1 MRFVAALVAPL
12 LLAATIGTA
21 QQPTANQRT
30 GVDARVFVTRAV
42 AAMGGDSALR
52 AVRAVTV
59 EYYSAQFNLGQEETP
74 RSPARASAVAGR
86 VTNDYIGGRR
96 LTATEVRLPTGVV
109 NRPRRV
115 TARGIGMLDAQ
126 GRLTAD
132 NAATVAGEENSLRRA
147 PERLLLAALDAPGAL
162 TALRP
167 RQWRGEVLDGVR
179 YAAGPDTLDL
189 WFDRPTGLLAVT
201 ERVTDDPI
209 LGDRRTVTWLTRWQP
224 TGGVWFARQS
234 DVEVN
239 GRLQQDVNVTAVTL
253 NPETPDSLFA
263 IPDSIAATARRSA
276 TPPTPIAVT
285 LQPLAAGVWRAEG
298 GSHHSLVVEQGERL
312 VVVEAPQSGTRFGA
326 VLDTLRSRFPRLTV
340 DPVVNTHH
348 HWDHAGGVRAALA
361 AGLPVV
367 THARNAEFLREIGT
381 ASKTVAPDALSRAP
395 RAPVVRPVTDSLVI
409 GSGDQRIVVYAFP
422 TTHAQGM
429 LVAWVPSASLL
440 FVSDVLTPGPTLA
453 AAGCRELVAFARAR
467 GLAIARVAGGHGGV
481 ADWADVERGATSEP

>member
-1 MRFVAALVAPL
+1 MRLAPVLVSTI
-12 LLAATIGTA
+12 LLATTHGTA
-21 QQPTANQRT
+21 QQPGTNRRT
-30 GVDARVFVTRAV
+30 GVDPGAFVARAV

-52 AVRAVTV
+52 AVRAVRV
-59 EYYSAQFNLGQEETP
+59 EYYAAQFNLGQEETP
-74 RSPARASAVAGR
+74 RSPARSSAVVGHL
-86 VTNDYIGGRR
+86 TNDFAGGRR
-96 LTATEVRLPTGVV
+96 LVTTEVRLPTGVV

-115 TARGIGMLDAQ
+115 TAGGIGMLDTQ

-132 NAATVAGEENSLRRA
+132 NAATVAGEETSLRHA
-147 PERLLLAALDAPGAL
+147 PERLLLAALDTPGAL

-167 RQWRGEVLDGVR
+167 RQWRGEVMDGVR

-189 WFDRPTGLLAVT
+189 WFDRPTGRLAVT

-209 LGDRRTVTWLTRWQP
+209 LGDRRTATWLTRWQP
-224 TGGVWFARQS
+224 TDGVWFARQI

-239 GRLQQDVNVTAVTL
+239 GRLQQDVNVTALTL

-263 IPDSIAATARRSA
+263 IPDSIAAAAPQSG
-276 TPPTPIAVT
+276 TPPAPVTVT
-285 LQPLAAGVWRAEG
+285 LQPLAPGVWRAEG

-312 VVVEAPQSGTRFGA
+312 VVVEAPQNAARFGA
-326 VLDTLRSRFPRLTV
+326 VLDTLRSRFPRLRV

-381 ASKTVAPDALSRAP
+381 ASRTVAPDALSRAP

-409 GSGDQRIVVYAFP
+409 GTGDQRIVVYAFP
-422 TTHAQGM
+422 TTHAEGM
-429 LVAWVPSASLL
+429 LVAWVPAAGLL
-440 FVSDVLTPGPTLA
+440 FTSDVLTPGPTLA
-453 AAGCRELVAFARAR
+453 AAGCRELVAFAGAR

-481 ADWADVERGATSEP
+481 ADWADVERAAAN